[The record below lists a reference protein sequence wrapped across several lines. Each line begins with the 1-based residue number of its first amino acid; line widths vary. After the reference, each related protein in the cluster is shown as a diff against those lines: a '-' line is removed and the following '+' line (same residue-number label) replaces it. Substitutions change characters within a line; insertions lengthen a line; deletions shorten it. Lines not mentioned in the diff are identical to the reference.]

1 MKRQKRQKWYEME
14 WAQKYSQKCSHKYW
28 AASKKK
34 KEEMREEYHQYL
46 RSDEWKAKRKKVL
59 QAAGG
64 RCQQCGAAATE
75 VHHENYHE
83 IYSESIA
90 NLTAL
95 CTDCHRDKHP
105 KKSNPKQKSEGEV
118 R

>member
-1 MKRQKRQKWYEME
+1 MKRQKWYEME
-14 WAQKYSQKCSHKYW
+14 WAQKYSQTCSHKYW

-34 KEEMREEYHQYL
+34 KKEMREKYHQYL
-46 RSDEWKAKRKKVL
+46 QSDEWKAKRKKVL

-64 RCQQCGAAATE
+64 RCQQCGTAATE

-83 IYSESIA
+83 IYSESIT

-95 CTDCHRDKHP
+95 CTDCHWEKHP
-105 KKSNPKQKSEGEV
+105 KKSKPKRKSEGEV